1 MDDKFS
7 LLKTLF
13 EFPDVIYRLEQN
25 FWVPGC
31 PIKSS
36 TIFTCSVNK
45 KLGKVTV
52 RLLKSL
58 DLWVDQKVSTM
69 NQIWK
74 INYRCFGA
82 GFHFFLDDFFFD
94 KFHRRVRV
102 LQSFHSF
109 HFQIL
114 FWFKFRETAVYMGTT
129 PGGRFEA
136 GAQELNE
143 NFQWECRVAGRSCA
157 L

>member
-36 TIFTCSVNK
+36 TIFTCSVYK

-114 FWFKFRETAVYMGTT
+114 FWLKFREMAVYMGPT
-129 PGGRFEA
+129 PGGRFEG

-143 NFQWECRVAGRSCA
+143 IFQWECRVAGRSCA